1 MLLILFKR
9 EFTFIGIQ
17 HLWLFILIDYKT
29 QDTHLFVALAILETV
44 RGLIMTFDN
53 SDEIH
58 AFLLGYRPNIDRIME
73 ETERL
78 IDTFEQVRG
87 IKDMKKG
94 GKSLLI
100 NNSDIM

>member
-9 EFTFIGIQ
+9 EFTFIEIQ
-17 HLWLFILIDYKT
+17 HLWLFIFINYKT

-44 RGLIMTFDN
+44 RGIIMTFDN

-58 AFLLGYRPNIDRIME
+58 AFLLGYRPNIDRVME

-87 IKDMKKG
+87 ITGRYEKG
-94 GKSLLI
+94 WKVVV
-100 NNSDIM
+100 DK